1 MTVLLGTGM
10 MQCLATTMM
19 PTLVCIAIPRRS
31 SGTLRTLPL
40 ESSHHMLLI
49 KVLLELELML

>member
-1 MTVLLGTGM
+1 